1 MTSEILQG
9 IVGVVLS
16 LLFGY
21 FPPIANWFYAFDDNK
36 KKLIM
41 LGFIAVISAAL
52 FAMSCSG
59 LAEPFGLPVWEC
71 SQQGVVDF
79 IKIFFTIAIANQ
91 TAARIAP
98 QTEVRRESPEVE
110 GEG

>member
-9 IVGVVLS
+9 IVGIVLS
-16 LLFGY
+16 LVFGY
-21 FPPIANWFYAFDDNK
+21 FPPIANWFYQFDDNK

-41 LGFIAVISAAL
+41 LGFIAAISAAL
-52 FAMSCSG
+52 FAVSCSG
-59 LAEPFGLPVWEC
+59 LALPLAIPVFEC
-71 SQQGVVDF
+71 SKQGVFDF
-79 IKIFFTIAIANQ
+79 LKIFFVIAIANQ
-91 TAARIAP
+91 TASKLAP